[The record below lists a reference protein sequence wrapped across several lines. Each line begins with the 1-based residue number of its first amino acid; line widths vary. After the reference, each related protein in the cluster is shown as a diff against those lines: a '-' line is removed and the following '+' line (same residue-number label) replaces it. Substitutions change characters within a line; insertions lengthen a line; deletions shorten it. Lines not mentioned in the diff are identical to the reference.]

1 MENSKLAKLEK
12 VLGCTACLS
21 SVSVDEKTGAV
32 AYPAGSTVVLYN
44 ARTNTQ
50 AHLIGT
56 TKSNITSLAFS
67 KCGRYIATGE
77 YGHEPKVRVWE
88 LYNREGQFCGQ
99 QVCELKEHKLGISC
113 VRFSNDTKYVI
124 SVGNQHD
131 KSVVVWDWRNR
142 TKAAENRL
150 TSQVNA
156 MDVSENGQSFVTVGV
171 RHVKFWYLPAPND
184 QTTLQGRSAIL
195 AEQRNN
201 TFVDVCCAKENRT
214 FAITQTKLLVEFHDK
229 KLVNVYELKKNSP
242 YSLALSDSELFIG
255 FENGMIRALD
265 LENLQQKY
273 VFCNPH
279 YLGADVV
286 NAQSPSALLKS
297 EHPDGSR
304 YPHAY
309 FILFHK
315 KTSTMTAFYSDRSI
329 YQWQVL
335 GNGQITKVSSH
346 LSHAGHIF
354 DLQVVPSSSLI
365 QASGTFVTSGS
376 DETVR
381 IWNIEKPDLSSR
393 EIFAGSNVL
402 SQELKKIVYVGESN
416 DSLIEPSEKTFG
428 AVAGDTLDSRIGVRC
443 VRVSPDGQHLATGTK
458 DGKIAI
464 FNFTNSE
471 MTLIAEHDAH
481 NSEVLCLQYSNPATK
496 ARFIFASGGRD
507 RLVHLFDPL
516 DNYDHLLTVDDHAS
530 SINSINFLLNTDGL
544 DMYTCATD
552 KLVVIRRLTESNNGI
567 ACVRVNQ
574 FVSQCSLND
583 MVLSPDGSL
592 VAACHDRQI
601 RTYNTHGK
609 LTNTVKGTL
618 CEDGVLTKLS
628 LDPSGTFAAA
638 VCSDRFVYLVNS
650 SNGECAAVLS
660 GFSEPVTAL
669 SFTNDCRRLIA
680 VSYSGCI
687 FIWRLSSMLT
697 KKMSANLKRLNT
709 SECSTVPDEPN
720 ERSTTPDS
728 LIESGSESASVSGG
742 KATLLSAG
750 KDSARGATSG
760 SEFGSLTSVH
770 IAAGDEDDLDSGV
783 GGAGKQQMQHHQF
796 QMPQVVIDSNAVE
809 DKRAFELKRVPA
821 DVVRRTNSGLLN
833 QGSSNDLRAPGYTI
847 ISRTTNRC
855 LRGRLRR
862 RCRRPLACTP
872 QAGRCRT
879 STASCSNLP
888 QDRAENGTSKSRV
901 QMKTAMRCL
910 KVALFP
916 LRRHK
921 TAVPRRF
928 YNHER
933 KRDVPRAVVLQQQH
947 SAKGPKQREFFH
959 DNVVVPQC
967 DPKPFGACGALH
979 TEAARNGASSDHFS
993 DPNHEFPGD
1002 CAKRLRSS
1010 DSRTRQPN
1018 QQIPQQRSTRAA
1030 FRFYS
1035 ARGISTEND
1044 WIRELRVAPE
1054 FGYSQKT
1061 I

>member
-1 MENSKLAKLEK
+1 MTRAHSLGAEYGNAGGVVGALAPFSHRARRRKVRECVIEEEDEPIRVHKGTSTFAGYYYLDSHRNDSSEEYRLRGRVIFPRIFNPPAASAAAATISLPRARDSGKHLLGRSVPFVNPRFLSFDMPGLVFGTHLTLGSPVRPRALLTRPFSKFEALRAFVLPPTHLPFINREESSEVWLRLGSAAICPQTTPVLNMPEMFYLEEIEDECDFWEPREYRVRLSSARDSKAKLEK

-32 AYPAGSTVVLYN
+32 AYPAGSTVVIYN

-156 MDVSENGQSFVTVGV
+156 MDISENGQSFVTVGV
-171 RHVKFWYLPAPND
+171 RHVKFWYLPTPND
-184 QTTLQGRSAIL
+184 QSTLQGRSAIL

-201 TFVDVCCAKENRT
+201 TFVDVCCAKEGRT

-265 LENLQQKY
+265 LNSLQQKF

-279 YLGADVV
+279 FLGADVV
-286 NAQSPSALLKS
+286 DAQSPSALVKS
-297 EHPDGSR
+297 EHPEGSR

-354 DLQVVPSSSLI
+354 DLQVVPSSSSI

-381 IWNIEKPDLSSR
+381 IWNIEKPDLASR
-393 EIFAGSNVL
+393 EIFAGSNIL

-458 DGKIAI
+458 DGKISI

-471 MTLIAEHDAH
+471 MDLIAEHDAH

-496 ARFIFASGGRD
+496 ARYIFASGGRD

-516 DNYDHLLTVDDHAS
+516 DSYNHLLTVDDHAS

-552 KLVVIRRLTESNNGI
+552 KLVVIRRISETNSGI
-567 ACVRVNQ
+567 SCVRVNQ

-601 RTYNTHGK
+601 RTYNTYGK
-609 LTNTVKGTL
+609 LTNAVKGTL

-669 SFTNDCRRLIA
+669 SFTNDCR
-680 VSYSGCI
+680 
-687 FIWRLSSMLT
+687 
-697 KKMSANLKRLNT
+697 
-709 SECSTVPDEPN
+709 
-720 ERSTTPDS
+720 
-728 LIESGSESASVSGG
+728 
-742 KATLLSAG
+742 
-750 KDSARGATSG
+750 
-760 SEFGSLTSVH
+760 
-770 IAAGDEDDLDSGV
+770 
-783 GGAGKQQMQHHQF
+783 
-796 QMPQVVIDSNAVE
+796 
-809 DKRAFELKRVPA
+809 
-821 DVVRRTNSGLLN
+821 
-833 QGSSNDLRAPGYTI
+833 
-847 ISRTTNRC
+847 
-855 LRGRLRR
+855 
-862 RCRRPLACTP
+862 
-872 QAGRCRT
+872 
-879 STASCSNLP
+879 
-888 QDRAENGTSKSRV
+888 
-901 QMKTAMRCL
+901 
-910 KVALFP
+910 
-916 LRRHK
+916 
-921 TAVPRRF
+921 
-928 YNHER
+928 
-933 KRDVPRAVVLQQQH
+933 
-947 SAKGPKQREFFH
+947 
-959 DNVVVPQC
+959 
-967 DPKPFGACGALH
+967 
-979 TEAARNGASSDHFS
+979 
-993 DPNHEFPGD
+993 
-1002 CAKRLRSS
+1002 
-1010 DSRTRQPN
+1010 
-1018 QQIPQQRSTRAA
+1018 
-1030 FRFYS
+1030 
-1035 ARGISTEND
+1035 
-1044 WIRELRVAPE
+1044 
-1054 FGYSQKT
+1054 
-1061 I
+1061 